1 MDIVLFLM
9 SIPLVCFGVYLCGD
23 FLIWKYRAEV
33 LEGEV
38 MGFQKAKSKGRLLPV
53 MRILGDKNK
62 IETIKVVRI
71 DALSCLLLPL
81 QKGEVRDIAV
91 RDGKAIVPGY
101 VQLVPGIFLM
111 VPFVITC
118 AFMLGS
124 SLWAARFIY
133 LFIAMVIMGG
143 GWLALIFIR
152 QTQP

>member
-62 IETIKVVRI
+62 IETNFGQLNI
-71 DALSCLLLPL
+71 LNFCH
-81 QKGEVRDIAV
+81 RDTST
-91 RDGKAIVPGY
+91 
-101 VQLVPGIFLM
+101 FLK
-111 VPFVITC
+111 T
-118 AFMLGS
+118 
-124 SLWAARFIY
+124 
-133 LFIAMVIMGG
+133 
-143 GWLALIFIR
+143 
-152 QTQP
+152 